1 MPTMMVFAVGGLAS
15 EAASPKFLGGK
26 YFGSRQAYGITY
38 RPCYRRSAMNSND
51 SLPNCDDDILVELL
65 RRYQVRGELILRD
78 RYVIGER
85 VYDPASYT
93 LTHRGPSQ

>member
-1 MPTMMVFAVGGLAS
+1 
-15 EAASPKFLGGK
+15 
-26 YFGSRQAYGITY
+26 
-38 RPCYRRSAMNSND
+38 MNSND

-78 RYVIGER
+78 RHVIGER
-85 VYDPASYT
+85 VYDAASYT

>member
-1 MPTMMVFAVGGLAS
+1 
-15 EAASPKFLGGK
+15 
-26 YFGSRQAYGITY
+26 
-38 RPCYRRSAMNSND
+38 MNSNN